1 MSGFLDFLQG
11 EESVRYGT
19 KRKKGFEDGV
29 SVIRPKNFNELKIL
43 LDSLKDNEGFIVDF
57 ENIEVSLAQ
66 RMLDFLCG
74 AVYALEGR
82 IEQLKNRM
90 YMLLPKGLN
99 IKTKL
104 NSKG

>member
-1 MSGFLDFLQG
+1 MGKGRIDYERFFGFLQG

-66 RMLDFLCG
+66 RMLDFC
-74 AVYALEGR
+74 AAR
-82 IEQLKNRM
+82 FTRLKAE
-90 YMLLPKGLN
+90 
-99 IKTKL
+99 
-104 NSKG
+104 